1 MYKVIDINDFD
12 GITVD
17 STLITVDNTGTQYE
31 FRVPYR
37 FFTENVKFIIYD
49 ELNDL
54 EYTIDV
60 VAEDDQGYM
69 KFNYEFTFE
78 DEKSYESKIVDDNGK
93 LIWRGKLYATSQ
105 EDLQN
110 YSINKNEREV

>member
-12 GITVD
+12 GITVDSTLITVD

-49 ELNDL
+49 YIFICQRFL
-54 EYTIDV
+54 ESN
-60 VAEDDQGYM
+60 
-69 KFNYEFTFE
+69 F
-78 DEKSYESKIVDDNGK
+78 
-93 LIWRGKLYATSQ
+93 
-105 EDLQN
+105 
-110 YSINKNEREV
+110 